1 MQLQALPTVPS
12 LDVNHPG
19 WLQAFTYELCGHI
32 FMEVHRSLELSY
44 GGEYY
49 RPVAEILERFDWDTV
64 HKAYYNDDL
73 WWSGRV
79 ELSTY
84 AYEIPR

>member
-1 MQLQALPTVPS
+1 MLQVAPAIPS
-12 LDVNHPG
+12 LNVNRPG
-19 WLQAFTYELCGHI
+19 WLQVLTYELCGHV
-32 FMEVHRSLELSY
+32 FMEVRRSLELSY
-44 GGEYY
+44 DEKYY

-64 HKAYYNDDL
+64 EKTGYNDDM

-79 ELSTY
+79 EVTTY